1 MTKSV
6 NTRELIVDMLIE
18 ITKNGEYSHVL
29 LRQTLEKYQYLSKA
43 DRSFIK
49 KVTDGTLERMI
60 FIDAVLNH
68 YSKVKVNKM
77 KPLIRAILRS
87 SVYQLYFMDRIPPSA
102 VCNEAV
108 KLTGKRGFQNLKGFV
123 NGVLRSILRDGCK
136 EILPSED
143 EKALYYSVK
152 YSMPEWITNWWLQEY
167 GEDNTEKML
176 GYFLKEKPLTIRCH
190 NSKTDSIKLKECLI
204 KDGVKEIKET
214 ALKDAFYINGYD
226 YLAGMSSFEQGLFV
240 VQDLSSMLVV
250 EAAHIE
256 KGSTCIDVCAAPGGK
271 TLHAADVLAGSGQVL
286 CGDVSEYK
294 AGKILENV
302 NRLGVENVSVNVWDA
317 TVLEEELIE
326 KADVVIADVPC
337 SGLGVIGK
345 KPDIKYRMTKESM
358 EELLPLQR
366 KILHT
371 VQNYVKPGGVLM
383 FSTCTVNLEEN
394 GGNVQWFLKEHEEFE
409 VEDFTEYI
417 PEKFHSCI
425 EKGQLTLL
433 PGVYD
438 TDGFFIAKLRRKGKQ
453 NG

>member
-29 LRQTLEKYQYLSKA
+29 LGQTLEKYQYLSKA

-49 KVTDGTLERMI
+49 KVTNGTIERMI
-60 FIDAVLNH
+60 TIDYILNH

-77 KPLIRAILRS
+77 KPMIRAILRS
-87 SVYQLYFMDRIPPSA
+87 SVYQLYYMDRIPEAA

-108 KLTGKRGFQNLKGFV
+108 KLATKRGFQNLKGFV
-123 NGVLRSILRDGCK
+123 NGVLRSIVRDGCK
-136 EILPSED
+136 EILPSKE
-143 EKALYYSVK
+143 EKVQYYSVK
-152 YSMPEWITNWWLQEY
+152 YSMPEWIVQQWLEQY
-167 GEDNTEKML
+167 GEETTEIML
-176 GYFLKEKPLTIRCH
+176 TYFLKEKPLTVRCH
-190 NSKTDSIKLKECLI
+190 NSNTDRIKLKECFI
-204 KDGVKEIKET
+204 KDGVKDIKET
-214 ALKDAFYINGYD
+214 ALQDAFQISGYD
-226 YLAGMSSFEQGLFV
+226 YLAGMSAFKQGFFV

-271 TLHAADVLAGSGQVL
+271 TLHAADVLAGTGQVI

-302 NRLGVENVSVNVWDA
+302 ERLGVKNVSVNVWDA

-326 KADVVIADVPC
+326 RADVVIADVPC

-345 KPDIKYRMTKESM
+345 KPDIKYRVTPESM
-358 EELLPLQR
+358 RELLPLQR

-371 VQNYVKPGGVLM
+371 VHNYVKPGGILM
-383 FSTCTVNLEEN
+383 FSTCTINPQEN
-394 GGNVQWFLKEHEEFE
+394 VENIQWFLKEHEEFQL
-409 VEDFTEYI
+409 EDFQEYI
-417 PEKFHSCI
+417 PKGFHSCI
-425 EKGQLTLL
+425 KNKQLTLL
-433 PGVYD
+433 PGILD